1 MFKVN
6 QDYLKLPGSYLFST
20 VARKQREY
28 QAAHPE
34 AEIIKLSIGDVTQPL
49 APAIVEALHGAV
61 DEMAH
66 AETFHGYAPDLGYEF
81 LRSAMAK
88 NDYQAKGCDINADE
102 IFISD
107 GAKEDCGNIQE
118 IFSKDSIGSMA
129 FARIALRRASAS
141 SPYSCR
147 PFVNG
152 FFHMPPRI
160 RYLMT

>member
-81 LRSAMAK
+81 LRQAIDENDYAARSCEVEENHIFVEEGTK
-88 NDYQAKGCDINADE
+88 ND
-102 IFISD
+102 S
-107 GAKEDCGNIQE
+107 GNIQE
-118 IFSKDSIGSMA
+118 ILRKDKQIERGKT
-129 FARIALRRASAS
+129 
-141 SPYSCR
+141 
-147 PFVNG
+147 V
-152 FFHMPPRI
+152 
-160 RYLMT
+160 